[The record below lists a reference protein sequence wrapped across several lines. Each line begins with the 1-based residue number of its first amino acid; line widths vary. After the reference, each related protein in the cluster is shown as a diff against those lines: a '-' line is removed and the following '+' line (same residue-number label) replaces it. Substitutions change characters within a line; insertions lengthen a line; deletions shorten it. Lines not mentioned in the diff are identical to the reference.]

1 MADIKCPSGLRLSVR
16 GLKGRELKILEDKQ
30 LHRSGAFVDKLFN
43 ACVTEVLDGGP
54 YNTEPGKSINWDN
67 VLIGDR
73 YAVLLAIRAETFGQD
88 YNFSIECKHCD
99 EKIKWN
105 LRLDELPVQELAPE
119 DAQAFARNEPM
130 VAVVDGKTI
139 KFKLGTGKDEKAAA
153 LHKKVDNAIVTMLA
167 RKIVEIEGVQT
178 GLVRAYLEDLDLA
191 PLLRIQKELQRR
203 DCGTE
208 TKISI
213 ECPDC
218 EGEFEVELPLGRS
231 FWIPE
236 EDTKK

>member
-1 MADIKCPSGLRLSVR
+1 MSDIKCPSGLRLSVR
-16 GLKGRELKILEDKQ
+16 GLKGKELKILEDKQ
-30 LHRSGAFVDKLFN
+30 LQRSGVFVDKLFN
-43 ACVTEVLDGGP
+43 ACVQEVLDGGP
-54 YNTEPGKSINWDN
+54 YDTAPGAAIAWDN

-88 YNFSIECKHCD
+88 YNFSIQCKHCD
-99 EKIKWN
+99 EKIQWN
-105 LRLDELPVQELAPE
+105 LRLDELPVQELSPE
-119 DAQAFARNEPM
+119 DAAAFSKNEPM
-130 VAVVDGKTI
+130 IAVVDGKTI

-153 LHKKVDNAIVTMLA
+153 QHKKIDNAIVTMLA
-167 RKIVEIEGVQT
+167 RKIVEIEGVQS
-178 GLVRAYLEDLDLA
+178 GLVRAYLEELDLA

-208 TKISI
+208 TTISI
-213 ECPDC
+213 ACPEC

-236 EDTKK
+236 DTTK